1 MARRGPRKA
10 GKVKAF
16 LCCFFIKI
24 LVDIFSERG
33 ILNGVMRNTLPEM
46 FDELKEQL
54 QEDVMTWHSGLENN
68 HAYPHLEKIICDHGH
83 APNNWN
89 DMDTLCNIIIE
100 RINEYKNFNN

>member
-1 MARRGPRKA
+1 
-10 GKVKAF
+10 VV
-16 LCCFFIKI
+16 FFIKI
-24 LVDIFSERG
+24 FVDIFFECG

-46 FDELKEQL
+46 FDELREQL
-54 QEDVMTWHSGLENN
+54 QEDVMTWHGGLENN

-89 DMDTLCNIIIE
+89 DMDALCNIIIE